1 MAYVIIS
8 QWNAK
13 CPLDTVGHRFT
24 RHIWILSFQG
34 TRMANRARRTYR
46 EQDLWKL
53 TYGDGSDSELD
64 SGSSADEEAELEH
77 ELQIFGDESR

>member
-1 MAYVIIS
+1 
-8 QWNAK
+8 
-13 CPLDTVGHRFT
+13 
-24 RHIWILSFQG
+24 
-34 TRMANRARRTYR
+34 MANRARRTYR